1 MSTNLAALLP
11 SAAGKLVVQER
22 AIPSPGPDELLIRNH
37 AIALNPID
45 WKRQAFGIAIPSYPS
60 ILGSDVSGVVAAVGA
75 NVTAFQPGDRVLGS
89 ADAMSTANP
98 DHAAFQTYTIVSTAV
113 ATKLPDAVGFAEG
126 ASLPTAVGTAAIAL
140 FDILGLPVPSARSDP
155 AKTETET
162 ETGILVWGGASSVG
176 SATIQLARLA
186 GLKVFA
192 TASPR
197 HHDRVHSLGATAVV
211 DYRSPAAVVEL
222 VAAAE
227 QAGVGITLAVDAVVT
242 AETLARVVDVLAGFD
257 GPKRVAHLLPWVDEV
272 ARPGDVEA
280 GWVNGLKVWN
290 ERRDVSV
297 VVFNQLLG
305 GWLETGEVVPGTVRV
320 VPGGVGGLQAA
331 LDELKEGVSGEKLV
345 VQL

>member
-11 SAAGKLVVQER
+11 SAAGKLVVEER

-75 NVTAFQPGDRVLGS
+75 NVTIFQPGDRVLGS

-98 DHAAFQTYTIVSTAV
+98 DHAAYQTYTIVSTAV

-126 ASLPTAVGTAAIAL
+126 ASLPTAVGTAVIAL
-140 FDILGLPVPSARSDP
+140 FDILGLPVPSAQSNP
-155 AKTETET
+155 AKTG

-176 SATIQLARLA
+176 SVTIQLARLA

-197 HHDRVHSLGATAVV
+197 HHDRVRSLGATEVV
-211 DYRSPAAVVEL
+211 DYRSPAAVADL
-222 VAAAE
+222 VAAAK
-227 QAGVGITLAVDAVVT
+227 QAGVGITLALDAVVS

-257 GPKRVAHLLPWVDEV
+257 GPKKVAHLLPWVDEV
-272 ARPGDVEA
+272 ARPADVEA

-290 ERRDVSV
+290 ERRDLSV
-297 VVFNQLLG
+297 VVYNQLLG

-331 LDELKEGVSGEKLV
+331 LDELKGGVSGEKLV
-345 VQL
+345 VKL